1 MNKLFSTAA
10 VITVGLLISTFNAS
24 AAVVNFED
32 TGGSPLAFR
41 GLSFNDQ
48 GLTFTVAAGPSNFQ
62 YTIDGSQTP
71 PPAEGVNNGTN
82 FYIAS
87 PQTNITATAGGTF
100 SLNQLDLGLS
110 LFTFPTQDAVLTG
123 FFSTGGSFS
132 TTVLLNDT
140 SFQTFV
146 LSGFNDINRLNV
158 SLTGGYVAIDNIHVN
173 ESNATVPE
181 PATTALLGLGLL
193 GFAASRRKPRK
204 SKNA

>member
-1 MNKLFSTAA
+1 MKKFFSK
-10 VITVGLLISTFNAS
+10 VSFITVGLLLSTFNAS

-32 TGGSPLAFR
+32 TGGSSLAFR

-48 GLTFTVAAGPSNFQ
+48 GLTFTIANGPLNFQ
-62 YTIDGSQTP
+62 YTIDGSQGT
-71 PPAEGVNNGTN
+71 PAEGVNNGTN
-82 FYIAS
+82 FYIAF

-110 LFTFPTQDAVLTG
+110 LFTFPTENAVLTG

-132 TTVLLNDT
+132 TIVLLNKA

-158 SLTGGYVAIDNIHVN
+158 SLPTGYVAIDDIHFN
-173 ESNATVPE
+173 EGNTNVPE
-181 PATTALLGLGLL
+181 PATTALMGLGFL
-193 GFAASRRKPRK
+193 GFAASRRK
-204 SKNA
+204 SANNKNA